1 MRGHGDGFPGVRRA
15 GHTLHAK
22 MATTTQRIGIALGG
36 GGVRGLAHVPLLEA
50 LDELGV
56 RPSRLAGT
64 SIGAIIGA
72 AYASGLSGREMR
84 ELCLRHIVTRDDS
97 LSDIIG
103 KRDQL
108 RIWLDAFGLE
118 RRRGGLVSADRM
130 FGYLF
135 EGLRVERFEE
145 LEIPLSVV
153 ASDYWSSE
161 EVVFERGELLPAL
174 RASSAFPGVFAPAE
188 IDGRVLVDGG
198 MVNNVPYDL
207 LDDCDV
213 VVAVD
218 VAKSREPERHSK
230 PGFID
235 AIVGAFDI
243 MHEVEMTRRLELDP
257 PDLYLHPEIGMIGA
271 FDFTAIEDVFDQAA
285 PTVEHFKVEL
295 GKLLET

>member
-1 MRGHGDGFPGVRRA
+1 M
-15 GHTLHAK
+15 
-22 MATTTQRIGIALGG
+22 QRIGIALGG

-56 RPSRLAGT
+56 RPARLAGT

-72 AYASGLSGREMR
+72 AYASGLSGSEMR

-97 LSDIIG
+97 FSDIIG

-108 RIWLDAFGLE
+108 RIWLNAFGLE
-118 RRRGGLVSADRM
+118 RGRGGLLSAERI

-135 EGLRVERFEE
+135 EGLRVKRFEE

-153 ASDYWSSE
+153 AADYWSAK
-161 EVVFERGELLPAL
+161 EVVFDSGELLPAL

-188 IDGRVLVDGG
+188 IEGRVLVDGG

-207 LDDCDV
+207 LDDCDLV
-213 VVAVD
+213 IAID
-218 VAKSREPERHSK
+218 VAKSREPERHAK

-243 MHEVEMTRRLELDP
+243 MHEVEMARRLEKDA
-257 PDLYLHPEIGMIGA
+257 PDLYIHPKIGMIGA
-271 FDFTAIEDVFDQAA
+271 FDFTAVEDVFEQAA
-285 PTVEHFKVEL
+285 PAVEHFKTQL
-295 GKLLET
+295 GELLEA

>member
-1 MRGHGDGFPGVRRA
+1 MQ
-15 GHTLHAK
+15 K
-22 MATTTQRIGIALGG
+22 IGLALGG

-50 LDELGV
+50 LDDLGV
-56 RPSRLAGT
+56 RPARIAGT
-64 SIGAIIGA
+64 SIGAIVGA

-84 ELCLRHIVTRDDS
+84 ELCLRHIVTREDS

-103 KRDQL
+103 KRAQL

-118 RRRGGLVSADRM
+118 RGRGGLVSADRM

-135 EGLRVERFEE
+135 EGLRVKRFEE
-145 LEIPLSVV
+145 LEIPLRVV
-153 ASDYWSSE
+153 ASDYWSAK
-161 EVVFERGELLPAL
+161 EVVFEEGELLPAL

-188 IDGRVLVDGG
+188 VDGRVLVDGG

-207 LDDCDV
+207 LDDCDL

-243 MHEVEMTRRLELDP
+243 MHEVEMARRLEKRS
-257 PDLYLHPEIGMIGA
+257 PDLYVHPKIGMIGA
-271 FDFTAIEDVFDQAA
+271 FDFTAVEDVFEQAA
-285 PTVEHFKVEL
+285 PAIERFKTEL
-295 GKLLET
+295 GKLLDG